1 MKPAEEISIK
11 ELHAHTGDYVRQ
23 AAKKTL
29 RVTERGEPV
38 AILAS
43 PHLLMKSR
51 RQRVLL
57 PEYRALM
64 KKTSRDVLEDLDA
77 VRER

>member
-1 MKPAEEISIK
+1 MKITDEISIK
-11 ELHAHTGDYVRQ
+11 ELHAHTGVYVRK

-29 RVTERGEPV
+29 QVTERGEPI

-43 PHLLMKSR
+43 PHLLVKNR
-51 RQRVLL
+51 RKRVLL
-57 PEYRALM
+57 PEYKALM
-64 KKTSRDVLEDLDA
+64 KKTSHDVLEDLDA